1 MAMRDRLS
9 QSSSWAR
16 GALVLAFVLT
26 AVRPSIGHAQQ
37 PGHDDEARSY
47 FEQGRAAFE
56 AADYERALVYFRHA
70 YRLSPRPELQYNIGV
85 AADRLQREEEALVAF
100 EQYLSETQEPVREA
114 EVRER
119 IEALQQSLEEREA
132 TARALSEAKMRYEA
146 AETTVPAT
154 DRARMPTSTIAG
166 GATLAAA
173 GAAGVVAMAVG
184 LSRDGSCKDERGG
197 VCVTQNAATPW
208 TYAYG
213 ALGLAALAG
222 SATWF
227 GVSYR
232 RTKRQRETIVTLT
245 PTAIYVSKEF

>member
-1 MAMRDRLS
+1 MRDGVS
-9 QSSSWAR
+9 QTSSWAR
-16 GALVLAFVLT
+16 FVVAAGFLF
-26 AVRPSIGHAQQ
+26 AAACPSVGDAQQ
-37 PGHDDEARSY
+37 PGHDDEARNY
-47 FEQGRAAFE
+47 FEQGRVAFE

-85 AADRLQREEEALVAF
+85 AAHRLQREKEALAAF
-100 EQYLSETQEPVREA
+100 EQYLAETQEPVREV

-119 IEALQQSLEEREA
+119 IEALRQSLEEREA
-132 TARALSEAKMRYEA
+132 TARALSEAKMRYQA
-146 AETTVPAT
+146 AETTAPAT

-166 GATLAAA
+166 GTALAAV

-184 LSRDGSCKDERGG
+184 LSRDGSCNDERGG
-197 VCVTQNAATPW
+197 VCVTRNAATPW

-213 ALGLAALAG
+213 ALGLVALAG

-232 RTKRQRETIVTLT
+232 RTKRERDTIVTLT
-245 PTAIYVSKEF
+245 PTAIYVSREF